1 VKIPANRV
9 SEFLRQPPPDLRAAL
24 FYGPDG
30 GQVRERA
37 DRLAKAICPD
47 LADPF
52 RVSELTAAAIAADP
66 ARLADEV
73 AAMSL
78 VGGRRVVRIRD
89 AGDGLTTQLS
99 AVLAPSSG
107 GARGD
112 SLIVVEAGD
121 LPGRSSL
128 RKLGETLPGAA
139 AVACYADSAR
149 DIADLIRETLS
160 ARRIAIASDA
170 QAYLVTHLGGDR
182 LVTRQ
187 ELEKLT
193 LYAGD
198 GGRIELADAIAC
210 VCDTTTLSVEEL
222 IYAVAEGDFARLEA
236 IMQRC
241 LQEGQSPIGLLRAA
255 QRHVHRLHL
264 AAGRVAAGAS
274 PEDALRAT
282 RPPIFFKLQDR
293 FRAQIGLWPVRRLAQ
308 VLDALTRA
316 ELDSKR
322 TVLPQET
329 VVRDALLTIAR
340 AARRQSAA

>member
-1 VKIPANRV
+1 MKIPANRV
-9 SEFLRQPPPDLRAAL
+9 SEFLRQPSSDLRAAL

-52 RVSELTAAAIAADP
+52 RVSELTAAVLAADP

-89 AGDGLTTQLS
+89 ATDGVTTQLS
-99 AVLAPSSG
+99 AVLAPSIG

-112 SLIVVEAGD
+112 SLIIAEAGD

-128 RKLGETLPGAA
+128 RKLCETVAGAA
-139 AVACYADSAR
+139 AIACYADSAR

-160 ARRIAIASDA
+160 GRRIAIAADA

-198 GGRIELADAIAC
+198 GGRIELADAVAC
-210 VCDTTTLSVEEL
+210 VGETNSLSVEEL
-222 IYAVAEGDFARLEA
+222 IYAAAEGEPAKLDTALL
-236 IMQRC
+236 RC
-241 LQEGQSPIGLLRAA
+241 LQEGQAPISILRAA
-255 QRHVHRLHL
+255 MRHFHRLHL
-264 AAGRVAAGAS
+264 AAARVAGGGS
-274 PEDALRAT
+274 PDEAT
-282 RPPIFFKLQDR
+282 RLLRPPIFFKFVDR
-293 FRAQIGLWPVRRLAQ
+293 FKAQLSIWKPRRIAAALES
-308 VLDALTRA
+308 LTRA

-322 TVLPQET
+322 AVLPQET
-329 VVRDALLTIAR
+329 VAREALFTIAR
-340 AARRQSAA
+340 AARGR

>member
-1 VKIPANRV
+1 MKLVANRV
-9 SEFLRQPPPDLRAAL
+9 EEYLRAPPSGQVCAAL
-24 FYGPDG
+24 FYGPDAG
-30 GQVRERA
+30 LVRERA
-37 DRLAKAICPD
+37 DRLTAAICPD
-47 LADPF
+47 LKDPF
-52 RVSELTAAAIAADP
+52 RISDLAGSSLAGDP
-66 ARLADEV
+66 ARLGDEV

-78 VGGRRVVRIRD
+78 TGGRRVVRLRD
-89 AGDGLTTQLS
+89 VGDAVT
-99 AVLAPSSG
+99 AVLTPLLRD
-107 GARGD
+107 ARGD
-112 SLIVVEAGD
+112 TVVAIEAGD
-121 LPGRSSL
+121 LPARSSL
-128 RKLGETLPGAA
+128 RKLCESAANAVSIACYSDGPRDVAALVRDTFAAHRIAA
-139 AVACYADSAR
+139 AG
-149 DIADLIRETLS
+149 
-160 ARRIAIASDA
+160 DA
-170 QAYLVTHLGGDR
+170 VAYLVAHLGGDR
-182 LVTRQ
+182 LVTRS

-210 VCDTTTLSVEEL
+210 VGDTTTLSVEEL

-255 QRHVHRLHL
+255 LRHFQRLHL

-274 PEDALRAT
+274 PEEAMRAT

-293 FRAQIGLWPVRRLAQ
+293 FRAQIGNWPVRRLAA

-316 ELDSKR
+316 ELDGKR

-340 AARRQSAA
+340 AARRQNAA